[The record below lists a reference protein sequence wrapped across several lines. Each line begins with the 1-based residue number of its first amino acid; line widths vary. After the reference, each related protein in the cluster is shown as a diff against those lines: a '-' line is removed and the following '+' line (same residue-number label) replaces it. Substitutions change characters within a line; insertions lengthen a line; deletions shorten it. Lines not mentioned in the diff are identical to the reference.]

1 MRFLLLYLFVF
12 AGSIVFSQGS
22 LSYYILADNVNMR
35 YGASSSSQ
43 IIETAEFG
51 RTFQSPVFVTS
62 DWLGFYFDQLDDTI
76 FINRKFIGLESDF
89 LWTIKS
95 KQSVSGRGK
104 YELLKIKI
112 RNDDYAGSQELLFD
126 ILNNHA
132 EFLNTFSESCEQL
145 NVLALEMYFNG
156 YPNSIQSE
164 LIKKV
169 VKEVKDKNIRAMAT
183 YIALKY
189 SIIQKQSLLS
199 EFYIKQI
206 ITGELQN
213 LYLQGCDYST
223 YFSTYPIIEAKKVI
237 CAFFLFCNEDRGKL
251 MINYIESQVSKEK
264 SLKSDFC
271 SDLLKTIYGNNFDQ
285 HWEYKNK

>member
-1 MRFLLLYLFVF
+1 MRFLLLYLFVY
-12 AGSIVFSQGS
+12 AGSTAFSQES
-22 LSYYILADNVNMR
+22 LTYYITADNVNVR

-43 IIETAEFG
+43 IIETSEFG

-112 RNDDYAGSQELLFD
+112 RNDDYAGGQELLFD

-132 EFLNTFSESCEQL
+132 EFLNNFSESCEQL

-251 MINYIESQVSKEK
+251 MINYIENQVSKEK